1 MHPAKWVGIGFFAAL
16 TLAGP
21 AYPEDPDQSLQRYGV
36 YVAIVPMETPSG
48 TGVYLGN
55 GLVLTAG
62 HVTGHFWD
70 KVRVAIGGRD
80 LAAEAIRRGQLST
93 VDLALLAVDDTQ
105 LPISLRLRRMPV
117 CKQGPWPGEEVIV
130 ATPEATARSHV
141 IAPTLLPHDLSP
153 KYRTAI
159 VDIKT
164 TGNSGSGVFDAN
176 KKCLLGIITAIIH
189 DNKIEQENGQPVE
202 KKRDV
207 AKYFVPA
214 PAIAEFIPPE
224 DRF

>member
-1 MHPAKWVGIGFFAAL
+1 MHPAKWVGIGFFRAL

-48 TGVYLGN
+48 TGVVSGN

-93 VDLALLAVDDTQ
+93 VDLALVSVDDTQ

-117 CKQGPWPGEEVIV
+117 CKQGLAGRGNCRYPRRHGAIARDRADAASAWPRVQISDCIV
-130 ATPEATARSHV
+130 TDVAA
-141 IAPTLLPHDLSP
+141 
-153 KYRTAI
+153 
-159 VDIKT
+159 
-164 TGNSGSGVFDAN
+164 TGNSGSTPIKNASW
-176 KKCLLGIITAIIH
+176 ASSA
-189 DNKIEQENGQPVE
+189 
-202 KKRDV
+202 R
-207 AKYFVPA
+207 
-214 PAIAEFIPPE
+214 
-224 DRF
+224 